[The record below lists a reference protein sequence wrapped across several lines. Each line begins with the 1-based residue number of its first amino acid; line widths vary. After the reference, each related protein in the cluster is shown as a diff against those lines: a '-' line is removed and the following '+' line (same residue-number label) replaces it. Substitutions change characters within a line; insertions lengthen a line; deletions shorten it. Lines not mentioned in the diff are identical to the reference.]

1 MYNKGIK
8 SLECEMLRKGEC
20 SFSPFPFTASIV
32 YERGNHHEYWLN

>member
-20 SFSPFPFTASIV
+20 SFSLFLSLL
-32 YERGNHHEYWLN
+32 R